1 MDLPVHVA
9 AGALAG
15 NVLLYIHAKFRPRLD
30 WDAEMV
36 KLGAAGLL
44 YGVILH
50 LLLDAL
56 PYYDWLFYIH
66 IFKPLPYYWMFPQV
80 LTTLPVLAAIFQLNR
95 DARLVTSLSILGG
108 VYPDIEKL
116 AYIDWHLPKSLV
128 LFPFHSCRLSGSAWE
143 SSHKS
148 FLILWEIGIFALIM
162 LGLYW
167 CAGQRMQ
174 MLARRRAF
182 SVEIMANEERFN
194 ETTSAF

>member
-9 AGALAG
+9 AGAFAG
-15 NVLLYIHAKFRPRLD
+15 NMLLYVHAKYRPRLD
-30 WDAEMV
+30 SETV

-56 PYYDWLFYIH
+56 PYYDWLFRVH

-80 LTTLPVLAAIFQLNR
+80 LTTLPVIALAFQLNR
-95 DARLVTSLSILGG
+95 DARDISGLAMLGG
-108 VYPDIEKL
+108 MYPDIEKL
-116 AYIDWHLPKSLV
+116 MYIDWHLPKSLV

-143 SSHKS
+143 FSHKS

-182 SVEIMANEERFN
+182 PVEIMANEERFN
-194 ETTSAF
+194 ETNSVF